1 MNRSRFFHDIFHRL
15 FHAFATLA
23 LACAAGAARASVP
36 AAGAPLPAHT
46 PLNPVAIGMFVLFVL
61 VTLGITQWAA
71 RRTRTTRDFY
81 TGGGGITGFQNGLA
95 IAGDYMSAASFLG
108 LSGMVFMFG
117 FDGLIYSI
125 GFLVGWPFVMFLI
138 AEPLRNLGKFTFAD
152 VVAYRFQQ
160 GPIRLMTS
168 CTSLVVV
175 VFYLVVQMVGAGKLI
190 EMLFGLDYWLAEIVV
205 GALMVIYVFFGGM
218 TATTW
223 VQLIKAALLLCGA
236 TFMALLALG
245 QFGFSPD
252 EMFRRAVA
260 VHPGSLGIMGPGK
273 LLKDPL
279 NALSLGIAL
288 MFGTAGFPHILMRFF
303 TVPNAKE
310 ARKSVFYATGFI
322 GYFYLLTFVIGFSAI
337 ALLAQHPEFFHV
349 DADGHFNLTADLL
362 GGSNMVAVK
371 LSQAVGG
378 NLFYGFIAAVT
389 FATILAVVAGL
400 TLSGATTVSH
410 DLYASWLARGRKN
423 ERREMRISR
432 LATVALSLI
441 AIGLGILFEHANVA
455 FLVGLVAAVAASANF
470 PVLVMS
476 IFWRGMTTRGAVAGG
491 ALGLASSVLLTLFSK
506 SVWVDV
512 LHHAHALVF
521 LDNPALVS
529 VPLAFAGI
537 VVCSVLDT
545 SARARKERDA
555 FASQEFYG
563 QTGLLPIEVAS
574 H

>member
-1 MNRSRFFHDIFHRL
+1 MLRQSTARCARL
-15 FHAFATLA
+15 MPAA
-23 LACAAGAARASVP
+23 LFACAALAPAAARAMG
-36 AAGAPLPAHT
+36 AAAAPMPEKVA
-46 PLNPVAIGMFVLFVL
+46 PNPVAIGMFFVF
-61 VTLGITQWAA
+61 VFATLALTRWAA
-71 RRTRTTRDFY
+71 RRTRSARDFY
-81 TGGGGITGFQNGLA
+81 TAGGGITGLQNGLA

-138 AEPLRNLGKFTFAD
+138 AEPLRNLGKFTFVD
-152 VVAYRFQQ
+152 VVAYRFAQR
-160 GPIRLMTS
+160 PIRLLTS
-168 CTSLVVV
+168 ASALTIVVL
-175 VFYLVVQMVGAGKLI
+175 YLVVQMVGAGKLI
-190 EMLFGLDYWLAEIVV
+190 QLLFGLSYGVAELIVGV
-205 GALMVIYVFFGGM
+205 LMVVYVFFGGM

-223 VQLIKAALLLCGA
+223 VQVIKAVLLLAGA
-236 TFMALLALG
+236 TLLAALALG
-245 QFGFSPD
+245 EFGFSLD

-260 VHPGSLGIMGPGK
+260 VHPGALGIMGPGK
-273 LLKDPL
+273 LIRDPA
-279 NALSLGIAL
+279 NAL

-310 ARKSVFYATGFI
+310 ARKSVLYATGFI

-337 ALLAQHPEFFHV
+337 VLLAQHPEFFRH
-349 DADGHFNLTADLL
+349 DAAGAFNLTRDLV

-371 LSQAVGG
+371 LAQAVGG
-378 NLFYGFIAAVT
+378 NWFYGFIAAVT

-400 TLSGATTVSH
+400 TLAGATTISH
-410 DLYASWLARGRKN
+410 DLYAQMWARGKPH

-432 LATVALSLI
+432 AATLALSAV
-441 AIGLGILFEHANVA
+441 AIGLSILFEHVNVA
-455 FLVGLVAAVAASANF
+455 FMVGLVAAVAASANF
-470 PVLVMS
+470 PVLATS

-491 ALGLASSVLLTLFSK
+491 GLGLASAVALTVLSK

-512 LHHAHALVF
+512 LHHAHAPVF

-537 VVCSVLDT
+537 VIGSLTDR
-545 SARARKERDA
+545 SERARRERDA
-555 FASQEFYG
+555 FARQEFYA
-563 QTGLLPIEVAS
+563 QTGALATRAAT

>member
-1 MNRSRFFHDIFHRL
+1 MKLCRL
-15 FHAFATLA
+15 LGSLALTAVSNLA
-23 LACAAGAARASVP
+23 LANIPGAA
-36 AAGAPLPAHT
+36 AAPMPKPQH
-46 PLNPVAIGMFVLFVL
+46 NPVAIGMFLLFVL

-71 RRTRTTRDFY
+71 RRTRTARDFY
-81 TGGGGITGFQNGLA
+81 TGGGGISGLQNGLA

-152 VVAYRFQQ
+152 VIAYRFEQ

-168 CTSLVVV
+168 ANALMVVI
-175 VFYLVVQMVGAGKLI
+175 FYLVVQMVGAGKLI
-190 EMLFGLDYWLAEIVV
+190 ELLFGLPYWIAEIVV

-218 TATTW
+218 KATTW
-223 VQLIKAALLLCGA
+223 VQLIKAGLLLCGA
-236 TFMALLALG
+236 TFMAVLALAH
-245 QFGFSPD
+245 FGFSPN
-252 EMFRRAVA
+252 EMFREAVN
-260 VHPGSLGIMGPGK
+260 VHPGALSIMAPGK
-273 LLKDPL
+273 LIRDPL

-337 ALLAQHPEFFHV
+337 ALLAQHPEFFRV
-349 DADGHFNLTADLL
+349 DAAGHFHLTTDLL

-371 LSQAVGG
+371 LAQAVGG

-423 ERREMRISR
+423 EQREMRISR
-432 LATVALSLI
+432 VATLVLSAV

-476 IFWRGMTTRGAVAGG
+476 IFWSGMTTHGAVAGG
-491 ALGLASSVLLTLFSK
+491 VLGLISSVLLTVFSK

-512 LHHAHALVF
+512 LHHAHAPVF

-537 VVCSVLDT
+537 WAVSRLDT
-545 SARARKERDA
+545 SARARKEREA
-555 FASQEFYG
+555 FAAQEFYG
-563 QTGLLPIEVAS
+563 QTGLLPMEAVK